1 MNLLEDIVARHRLI
15 GVLVW
20 FLVLMLFVPHW
31 YANPVNF
38 SPEKLHKEHKL
49 KPEDKVLFSEP
60 YRLPAKANSL
70 QQIAEAQ
77 EDAKAIAIQDQELKQ
92 KNLQSPKAQVAS
104 DQQQKKALNDT
115 VSSERPAR
123 SHSDNPESVEMQ
135 SKSSGP
141 SWLVRLGS
149 FSNIKEAN
157 DFLAEIEKY
166 GFDVRIKAFRRN
178 TVFSVRVV
186 GFDSERKAEKAKQK
200 LDKIFNLKDSSVH
213 KTL

>member
-1 MNLLEDIVARHRLI
+1 
-15 GVLVW
+15 
-20 FLVLMLFVPHW
+20 
-31 YANPVNF
+31 
-38 SPEKLHKEHKL
+38 
-49 KPEDKVLFSEP
+49 
-60 YRLPAKANSL
+60 
-70 QQIAEAQ
+70 
-77 EDAKAIAIQDQELKQ
+77 
-92 KNLQSPKAQVAS
+92 
-104 DQQQKKALNDT
+104 
-115 VSSERPAR
+115 
-123 SHSDNPESVEMQ
+123 MQ